1 MLSKQCGAANAPE
14 DEFHGRCSR
23 RHYRRAAGALLR
35 LDSRDL
41 RRPPSVGEH
50 RALETFRDL
59 CRQVFSLGNE
69 RSTILFIEKFVA
81 LLPAEAR
88 RRILIEF
95 FAERNEMEQRS
106 PEDNARRKENLLSPK
121 KIVS

>member
-1 MLSKQCGAANAPE
+1 
-14 DEFHGRCSR
+14 
-23 RHYRRAAGALLR
+23 
-35 LDSRDL
+35 
-41 RRPPSVGEH
+41 
-50 RALETFRDL
+50 
-59 CRQVFSLGNE
+59 
-69 RSTILFIEKFVA
+69 LFIEKFVA

-106 PEDNARRKENLLSPK
+106 PEDNARRKEYLLSPK